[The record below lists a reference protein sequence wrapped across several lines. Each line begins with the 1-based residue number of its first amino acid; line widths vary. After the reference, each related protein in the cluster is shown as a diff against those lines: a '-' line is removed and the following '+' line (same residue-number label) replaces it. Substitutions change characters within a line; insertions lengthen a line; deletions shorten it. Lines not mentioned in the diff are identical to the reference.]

1 MKMQYQNKIDANV
14 LKYILLFFVVAFLI
28 SGIGGF
34 IAKGIGVAYSSYSW
48 GGLFANLL
56 MRYAS
61 KFVFIMAGIY
71 TVYYLHKKG
80 AKTWIGLCLHA
91 IFAIGLTFYSIYSQI
106 LLSNWFLGTQ
116 DVISWNYIY
125 TRAILGTDYNFFL
138 YFSVIAIVYAY
149 NFFKKQKDYQVQE
162 SILKTQLSDAKMSA
176 LQSQLQPHFLFNAL
190 NDISSL
196 VDIHPENAQD
206 AIADL
211 SDMLRHT
218 LNLKNTKFIT
228 LQQEVT
234 ILNKYLSLEKIRF
247 QEKLEFDIQY
257 SKEIEKYLLPPLLLQ
272 PIVEN
277 AIKHGYSYSHDSIKI
292 TIVAYPKETKLH
304 IDIINNGAPLS
315 LSTPTYGTGLTNILA
330 RLDTLYQDNFSFQFK
345 NQNPQGVCT
354 SLQIPIL
361 QNNIKTITS
370 L

>member
-1 MKMQYQNKIDANV
+1 MNIHSKHKIDTTL

-48 GGLFANLL
+48 SGLFANLL
-56 MRYAS
+56 MRYIS

-71 TVYYLHKKG
+71 TVQYIYAKG
-80 AKTWIGLCLHA
+80 AKNWIGLCIHA
-91 IFAIGLTFYSIYSQI
+91 IFAVGLTFYSIYSQI

-116 DVISWNYIY
+116 DAISWNYIY

-149 NFFKKQKDYQVQE
+149 NFFKKQKDYKIQE
-162 SILKTQLSDAKMSA
+162 SILKTQLSDAKMST

-196 VDIHPENAQD
+196 VDIHPEKSQD

-211 SDMLRHT
+211 SDMLRQT
-218 LNLKNTKFIT
+218 LSLKDTKFIT
-228 LQQEVT
+228 LKQELT
-234 ILNKYLSLEKIRF
+234 LLRKYLSLEKIRY
-247 QEKLEFDIQY
+247 QEKLEYDIQY
-257 SKEIEKYLLPPLLLQ
+257 TTEIEDCLLPPLLLQ

-277 AIKHGYSYSHDSIKI
+277 AIKHGYSYSHDFLNIDVHIYREENYLFI
-292 TIVAYPKETKLH
+292 TIA
-304 IDIINNGAPLS
+304 NNGAPLKNS
-315 LSTPTYGTGLTNILA
+315 QITYGTGLTNILA
-330 RLDTLYQDNFSFQFK
+330 RLDTLYQDNFNFQFE
-345 NQNPQGVCT
+345 NQQPKGVYT
-354 SLQIPIL
+354 SIKIPMLIA
-361 QNNIKTITS
+361 
-370 L
+370 